1 MGGVQE
7 GMGVVQE
14 GMCCTHDGMGV
25 VQEGMGVVKE
35 RMCCTHEGMGVVQ
48 EGMDGKQKEMGGVQ
62 EGMGRVQ
69 EGMAGVR
76 EGMDGVREGMGV
88 VREGMGGPI
97 EAFGTSLQDVF
108 PLSIRSTSSLD
119 KIKQSENVKDFI
131 KKLSK
136 FMDLDVIQ
144 TFELFSNYLH
154 NDFRGT
160 PQQLKQKLKNDSQTE
175 HLMLKILDY
184 YFEERL
190 HILQCVK
197 YLLSYWQDPN
207 HAFRE
212 QFMECLN
219 GLQDNNTLITK
230 EKTRNCK
237 LTLQYL
243 QEQSQGFGMRQI
255 NRHIFDG
262 RAEALIPQISY
273 LQVLVLIESFDLEGL
288 RNHMDDGSFTKHHI
302 VQEPAII
309 EELDKIFVTWGD
321 LPQHG
326 PIMLAWAVFRYVTME
341 TDQEQAVRRIGSKA
355 LQCHVFEYLESM
367 LTFEAFSASSP
378 VAFICKS
385 LVYGLMFIVLG
396 LFQEDTLGDI
406 KLLVSVLSLALM
418 EKGLCIDFWD
428 TNLSAGAG
436 LLLKSAAKWFPLQ
449 FSPFLQL
456 LKSLAGEEESAA
468 KVPYSKYGKPW
479 HYMAKHCHDMPIGAI
494 LIVWQ
499 AMALYGHIHG
509 SYLYLYVLHIYYY
522 VLRALTICS
531 RVFQYVSCLS
541 SYTEQLR
548 ENKIG
553 DVDCIGDDQVW
564 KIITPKVLYKNV
576 YSNEQHIVIDSGT
589 LGALIPNQGSAVV
602 QWSHRYSGWKLFLF
616 EIDSYLQSVSTGTST
631 EGERVIATVDLINE
645 ILKNNWSKAA
655 DLGPF
660 ISRLHLI
667 VQRCSPSPS
676 PPLGLIASCLRC
688 LATVASHDPLQV
700 WFGLQQTGFLPYCT
714 SAHTSHNQSTV
725 DQNVKNMVPL
735 GIKILS
741 NLPRSLSI
749 APYTMPMVF
758 QYVSCLSSYTEQLRE
773 NKIGDVD
780 CIGDDQ
786 VWKIITPK
794 VLYKNVYSNEQHIVI
809 DSGTLG
815 ALIPNQGSAVVQW
828 SHRYSGWKLFLFEID
843 SYLQSV
849 STGTSTEGERVIATV
864 DLINEILKNN
874 WSKEADLGPF
884 ISRLHLIVQ
893 RCSPS
898 PSPPLGLIASCLRC
912 LATVASHDPLQVWF
926 GLQQTGFLPYCTSAH
941 TSHNQS
947 TVDQNVK
954 NMVPLGIKILSNLPR
969 SLSIAPY
976 TMPMLVCGIGQA
988 HEDVEQPVN
997 FLDLAACV
1005 VFVIREVFTGFHK
1018 WRFTDVKDREEIGEK
1033 CLEIFNAVLGLRLEK
1048 SKNESRDEMDWD
1060 EVEETRHVIR
1070 SASVLPDVL
1079 SHALLQSSAGQ
1090 PLLNI
1095 LCTGVDTVDRLISL
1109 GGSTGSHAL
1118 AVVQLI
1124 KLAFSVLS
1132 KLLNRKHKASD
1143 LISIESSLNEE
1154 ISPLEQ
1160 ALSTQ
1165 VIQQLKDPRNPTP
1178 SSPGQSQL
1186 VTVISSYIYHRMD
1199 SKLPTLATLLLKR
1212 LCLDLKLKVA
1222 ILEFIATAVET
1233 QPGLIELFLDLNSK
1247 RKPQHL
1253 SLGDHSCLHAVLNI
1267 INPIKKAGVHMPSK
1281 LVSAAFL
1288 LLHALWFDRRDA
1300 ALTAIRN
1307 SPKFWENL
1315 THPLF
1320 TDINNEEDSGPQLQ
1334 TCSYSLQIVA
1344 MESYYVASGQ
1354 LDDSLKTILKDFIS
1368 KQRYQYWSKFV
1379 KLAYPDESVARRS
1392 PRPCSPLVSIANDND
1407 HLKLLRSWRTFLVVA
1422 ATVET
1427 SAFSLTD
1434 SKLRCEV
1441 LEETLSALKSQVSRP
1456 VCAEVMT
1463 AAHELSALYLVLLR
1477 TWKSALRKFN
1487 SAFVTLVDVLETAN
1501 RNDTQLLD
1509 HIRSPVFS
1517 CISILLQHA
1526 RSENKSGEKCL
1537 EIFNAVLGLR
1547 LEKSKNE
1554 SRDEMDWDE
1563 VEETRHVIRSASV
1576 LPDVLSHALLQSSA
1590 GQPLLN
1596 ILCTGVDT
1604 VDRLISLGG
1613 STGSHALAVVQ
1624 LIKLAFSVLSKLLN
1638 RKHKASDLISIESSL
1653 NEEIS
1658 PLEQALSTQ
1667 VIQQLKDPRNPTP
1680 SSPGQSQ
1687 LVTVISSYI
1696 YHRMDSKLP
1705 TLATLLLKRLCL
1717 DLKLKVA
1724 ILEFIATAV
1733 ETQPGLIELFLD
1745 LNSKRKP
1752 QHLSLGDHSCLHAV
1766 LNIIN
1771 PIKKAGVHMPS
1782 KLVSAAFLLLHALWF
1797 DRRDAAL
1804 TAIRNSPKFWENLT
1818 HPLFTDIN
1826 NEEDSGPQLQTCSY
1840 SLQIV
1845 AMESYYVAS
1854 GQLDDSL
1861 KTILKDFISK
1871 QRYQYWSKFVKLAY
1885 PDESVARR
1893 SPRPRSPLVSVANDN
1908 DHLKLLRSWRTFLV
1922 VAATVE
1928 TSAFSLTD
1936 SKLRCEVLE
1945 ETLSALKSQ
1954 VSRPVCAE
1962 VMTAAHELSALYLV
1976 LLRTWKSAL
1985 RKFNSAFVTLVDVL
1999 ETANRNDT
2007 QLLDH
2012 IRSPVFSCISI
2023 LLQHARS
2030 ENKSDTLESSYAM
2043 ALLPLACEP
2052 LEYLNGRLGKQNDN
2066 SRDRVLELSVFI
2078 IDEILNILLSN
2089 PGQWLPVLREH
2100 ALFASL
2106 VTALDICVKTR
2117 EKLEFAEAVLHLF
2130 LSLSRI
2136 PVSAEALAINNLS
2149 QTLCLGIASLFN
2161 GLDSDRTAETQ
2172 VNSRLPPQAPQPGTR
2187 PVQQSDSP
2195 SHRWTN
2201 VWRLSLA
2208 VMASMLRTL
2217 RFGFL
2222 KEVFDFA
2229 GVHREQLAQAMDR
2242 VRTSQSAPALA
2253 EAEEVT
2259 ELLLELAHFPK
2270 QWSFTLPDVLGVL
2283 QYRAGVLCQT
2293 CIALLTHPRL
2303 LAHLLEMSS
2312 GNPLHEG
2319 SQPLTDISLSLSGS
2333 FASRGLLRS
2342 YSYADEDSFRNN
2354 PVVSSTQSKLLKI
2367 LCNTLAMLRQFTPDI
2382 CEILLD
2388 EGMDIDEHLS
2398 ILALVFSSPA
2408 IDHEEPLSFGTLL
2421 ACLNMCLTHMSP
2433 ESSDVCD
2440 GDGPSAGPVPS
2451 DPLPARSV
2459 C

>member
-1 MGGVQE
+1 MEIKLSNRGLWHII
-7 GMGVVQE
+7 
-14 GMCCTHDGMGV
+14 T
-25 VQEGMGVVKE
+25 
-35 RMCCTHEGMGVVQ
+35 
-48 EGMDGKQKEMGGVQ
+48 
-62 EGMGRVQ
+62 GRVSPQ
-69 EGMAGVR
+69 HPQQVAEELRQNKDKLLNGILTYK
-76 EGMDGVREGMGV
+76 
-88 VREGMGGPI
+88 PH
-97 EAFGTSLQDVF
+97 S
-108 PLSIRSTSSLD
+108 STSSLD

-230 EKTRNCK
+230 VMEQYRSCCSAQVQTTQLPSSLEKTRNCK

-243 QEQSQGFGMRQI
+243 QEQILLLEVMLLHYKDFLHPPDSLLQTVKFFQSQGFGMRQI

-468 KVPYSKYGKPW
+468 KV
-479 HYMAKHCHDMPIGAI
+479 
-494 LIVWQ
+494 
-499 AMALYGHIHG
+499 
-509 SYLYLYVLHIYYY
+509 
-522 VLRALTICS
+522 
-531 RVFQYVSCLS
+531 
-541 SYTEQLR
+541 
-548 ENKIG
+548 
-553 DVDCIGDDQVW
+553 
-564 KIITPKVLYKNV
+564 
-576 YSNEQHIVIDSGT
+576 
-589 LGALIPNQGSAVV
+589 
-602 QWSHRYSGWKLFLF
+602 
-616 EIDSYLQSVSTGTST
+616 
-631 EGERVIATVDLINE
+631 
-645 ILKNNWSKAA
+645 
-655 DLGPF
+655 
-660 ISRLHLI
+660 
-667 VQRCSPSPS
+667 
-676 PPLGLIASCLRC
+676 
-688 LATVASHDPLQV
+688 
-700 WFGLQQTGFLPYCT
+700 
-714 SAHTSHNQSTV
+714 
-725 DQNVKNMVPL
+725 
-735 GIKILS
+735 
-741 NLPRSLSI
+741 
-749 APYTMPMVF
+749 F

-947 TVDQNVK
+947 TVDSIHIAHGN
-954 NMVPLGIKILSNLPR
+954 LGAILNAREQPSGHFPVTVATLH
-969 SLSIAPY
+969 LCLQ
-976 TMPMLVCGIGQA
+976 LVCGIGQA

-1132 KLLNRKHKASD
+1132 KLLNRKHK
-1143 LISIESSLNEE
+1143 NEE

-1212 LCLDLKLKVA
+1212 LCLVAPMSMYASFGAEAIPLRDAFVARLKSSKEDLKLKVA

-1247 RKPQHL
+1247 RKP
-1253 SLGDHSCLHAVLNI
+1253 
-1267 INPIKKAGVHMPSK
+1267 
-1281 LVSAAFL
+1281 
-1288 LLHALWFDRRDA
+1288 
-1300 ALTAIRN
+1300 
-1307 SPKFWENL
+1307 
-1315 THPLF
+1315 
-1320 TDINNEEDSGPQLQ
+1320 
-1334 TCSYSLQIVA
+1334 
-1344 MESYYVASGQ
+1344 
-1354 LDDSLKTILKDFIS
+1354 
-1368 KQRYQYWSKFV
+1368 
-1379 KLAYPDESVARRS
+1379 
-1392 PRPCSPLVSIANDND
+1392 
-1407 HLKLLRSWRTFLVVA
+1407 
-1422 ATVET
+1422 
-1427 SAFSLTD
+1427 
-1434 SKLRCEV
+1434 
-1441 LEETLSALKSQVSRP
+1441 
-1456 VCAEVMT
+1456 
-1463 AAHELSALYLVLLR
+1463 
-1477 TWKSALRKFN
+1477 
-1487 SAFVTLVDVLETAN
+1487 
-1501 RNDTQLLD
+1501 
-1509 HIRSPVFS
+1509 
-1517 CISILLQHA
+1517 
-1526 RSENKSGEKCL
+1526 
-1537 EIFNAVLGLR
+1537 
-1547 LEKSKNE
+1547 
-1554 SRDEMDWDE
+1554 
-1563 VEETRHVIRSASV
+1563 
-1576 LPDVLSHALLQSSA
+1576 
-1590 GQPLLN
+1590 
-1596 ILCTGVDT
+1596 
-1604 VDRLISLGG
+1604 
-1613 STGSHALAVVQ
+1613 
-1624 LIKLAFSVLSKLLN
+1624 
-1638 RKHKASDLISIESSL
+1638 
-1653 NEEIS
+1653 
-1658 PLEQALSTQ
+1658 
-1667 VIQQLKDPRNPTP
+1667 
-1680 SSPGQSQ
+1680 
-1687 LVTVISSYI
+1687 
-1696 YHRMDSKLP
+1696 
-1705 TLATLLLKRLCL
+1705 
-1717 DLKLKVA
+1717 
-1724 ILEFIATAV
+1724 
-1733 ETQPGLIELFLD
+1733 
-1745 LNSKRKP
+1745 
-1752 QHLSLGDHSCLHAV
+1752 HLSLGDHSCLHAV

-1893 SPRPRSPLVSVANDN
+1893 SPRPRSPLVSIANDN

-2388 EGMDIDEHLS
+2388 EGMDIDEHLP

-2433 ESSDVCD
+2433 GDVRSPAKSPVKTLSETLPKNLLMFAMETALVLALSQATRYLRD
-2440 GDGPSAGPVPS
+2440 PSVDPRVKQLLKRELGSELSTFLGGLNRYFIRRGLPPSPQTERPSPAATVKKTPTKIPVFSEIPEQRLFKLA
-2451 DPLPARSV
+2451 DLYVKRLLR
-2459 C
+2459 